1 MKNVIVTCCF
11 ILACVF
17 GVSAQRAES
26 VSILGDSYSTFQGYL
41 QPDTNAVWY
50 WDSPDAQNTDVH
62 SVRETWWHQL
72 LKKKGYRL
80 CMNNSFSGSTICN
93 SGYKR
98 GKPDFTDY
106 TDRSFVTRMTNLGSP
121 DIIFIFG
128 GTNDAWAGSPIGEY
142 KYEGWTKEDLFSF
155 RPAMAKMLDFMTN
168 RYLNVK
174 IYFILNDGLQEEIN
188 ESVKTIC
195 GHYQVPCIVLQG
207 IDKINGHP
215 SIKGMAQI
223 CEQVEA
229 FCHSE
234 RSE

>member
-1 MKNVIVTCCF
+1 MKKIIIFLCLLWTGA
-11 ILACVF
+11 LSGWAQ
-17 GVSAQRAES
+17 SAKS

-41 QPDTNAVWY
+41 QPDSNAVWY

-62 SVRETWWHQL
+62 SVRETWWHQFI
-72 LKKKGYRL
+72 KKNGYRL

-98 GKPDFTDY
+98 GNPDFADY
-106 TDRSFVTRMTNLGSP
+106 TDRSFVTRMTHLGCP
-121 DIIFIFG
+121 DMIFIFG

-142 KYEGWTKEDLFSF
+142 KYDGWTKEDLFSF
-155 RPAMAKMLDFMTN
+155 RPALAKMLSFMIG
-168 RYLNVK
+168 RYLNVE
-174 IYFILNDGLQEEIN
+174 IYFILNDGLQAEIN

-195 GHYQVPCIVLQG
+195 AHYQIPCVELNG

-215 SIKGMAQI
+215 SVKGMSQI

-229 FCHSE
+229 FLSG
-234 RSE
+234 R

>member
-1 MKNVIVTCCF
+1 MKKIIIFLCLLWTGA
-11 ILACVF
+11 LSGWAQ
-17 GVSAQRAES
+17 SAKS

-41 QPDTNAVWY
+41 QPDSNAVWY

-62 SVRETWWHQL
+62 SVRETWWHQFI
-72 LKKKGYRL
+72 KKNGYRL

-98 GKPDFTDY
+98 GNPDFADY
-106 TDRSFVTRMTNLGSP
+106 TDRSFVTRMTHLGCP
-121 DIIFIFG
+121 DMIFIFG

-142 KYEGWTKEDLFSF
+142 KYDGWTKEDLFSF
-155 RPAMAKMLDFMTN
+155 RPALAKMLSFMID
-168 RYLNVK
+168 RYLNVEV
-174 IYFILNDGLQEEIN
+174 YFILNDGLQAEIN

-195 GHYQVPCIVLQG
+195 AHYQIPCVELNG

-215 SIKGMAQI
+215 SVKGMSQI

-229 FCHSE
+229 FLSG
-234 RSE
+234 R

>member
-1 MKNVIVTCCF
+1 MKKIIIFLCLLWTGA
-11 ILACVF
+11 LSGWAQ
-17 GVSAQRAES
+17 SAKS

-41 QPDTNAVWY
+41 QPDSNAVWY

-62 SVRETWWHQL
+62 SVRETWWHQFI
-72 LKKKGYRL
+72 KKNGYRL

-98 GKPDFTDY
+98 GNPDFADY
-106 TDRSFVTRMTNLGSP
+106 TDRSFVTRMTHLGCP
-121 DIIFIFG
+121 DMIFIFG

-155 RPAMAKMLDFMTN
+155 RPALAKMLSFMID
-168 RYLNVK
+168 RYLNVE
-174 IYFILNDGLQEEIN
+174 IYFILNDGLQAEIN

-195 GHYQVPCIVLQG
+195 AHYQIPCIELNG
-207 IDKINGHP
+207 IEKINGHP
-215 SIKGMAQI
+215 SVKGMNQI

-229 FCHSE
+229 FLSG
-234 RSE
+234 R

>member
-1 MKNVIVTCCF
+1 MCLLWTGA
-11 ILACVF
+11 LSGWAQ
-17 GVSAQRAES
+17 SAKS

-41 QPDTNAVWY
+41 QPDSNAVWY

-62 SVRETWWHQL
+62 SVRETWWHQFI
-72 LKKKGYRL
+72 KKNGYRL

-98 GKPDFTDY
+98 GNPDFADY
-106 TDRSFVTRMTNLGSP
+106 TDRSFVTRMTHLGCP
-121 DIIFIFG
+121 DMIFIFG

-142 KYEGWTKEDLFSF
+142 KYDGWTKEDLFSF
-155 RPAMAKMLDFMTN
+155 RPALAKMLSFMID
-168 RYLNVK
+168 RYLNVE
-174 IYFILNDGLQEEIN
+174 IYFILNDGLQAEIY

-195 GHYQVPCIVLQG
+195 AHYQIPCVELNG

-215 SIKGMAQI
+215 SVKGMSQI

-229 FCHSE
+229 FLSG
-234 RSE
+234 R

>member
-1 MKNVIVTCCF
+1 MKKIIIFLCLLWTGA
-11 ILACVF
+11 LSGWAQ
-17 GVSAQRAES
+17 SAKS

-41 QPDTNAVWY
+41 QPDSNAVWY

-62 SVRETWWHQL
+62 SVRETWWHQFI
-72 LKKKGYRL
+72 KKNGYRL

-98 GKPDFTDY
+98 GNPDFADY
-106 TDRSFVTRMTNLGSP
+106 TDRSFVTRMTHLGCP
-121 DIIFIFG
+121 DMIFIFG

-142 KYEGWTKEDLFSF
+142 KYDGWTKEDLFFF
-155 RPAMAKMLDFMTN
+155 RPALAKMLSFMID
-168 RYLNVK
+168 RYLNVE
-174 IYFILNDGLQEEIN
+174 IYFILNDGLQAEIN

-195 GHYQVPCIVLQG
+195 AHYQIPCVELNG

-215 SIKGMAQI
+215 SVKGMNQI

-229 FCHSE
+229 FLSG
-234 RSE
+234 R

>member
-1 MKNVIVTCCF
+1 MKKIIIFLCLLWTGA
-11 ILACVF
+11 LSGWAQ
-17 GVSAQRAES
+17 SAKS

-41 QPDTNAVWY
+41 QPDSNAVWY

-62 SVRETWWHQL
+62 SVRETWWHQFI
-72 LKKKGYRL
+72 KKNGYRL

-98 GKPDFTDY
+98 GNPDFADY
-106 TDRSFVTRMTNLGSP
+106 TDRSFVTRMTHLGCP
-121 DIIFIFG
+121 DMIFIFG

-142 KYEGWTKEDLFSF
+142 KYDGWTQEDLFSF
-155 RPAMAKMLDFMTN
+155 RPALAKMLSFMID
-168 RYLNVK
+168 RYLNVE
-174 IYFILNDGLQEEIN
+174 IYFILNDGLQAEIN

-195 GHYQVPCIVLQG
+195 AHYQIPCVELNG

-215 SIKGMAQI
+215 SVKGMSQI

-229 FCHSE
+229 FLSG
-234 RSE
+234 R

>member
-1 MKNVIVTCCF
+1 MKKIIIFLCLFWTGA
-11 ILACVF
+11 LSGWAQ
-17 GVSAQRAES
+17 SAKS

-41 QPDTNAVWY
+41 QPDSNAVWY

-62 SVRETWWHQL
+62 SVRETWWHQFI
-72 LKKKGYRL
+72 KKNGYRL

-98 GKPDFTDY
+98 GNPDFADY
-106 TDRSFVTRMTNLGSP
+106 TDRSFVTRMTHLGCP
-121 DIIFIFG
+121 DMIFIFG

-142 KYEGWTKEDLFSF
+142 KYDGWTKEDLFSF
-155 RPAMAKMLDFMTN
+155 RPALAKMLSFMID
-168 RYLNVK
+168 RYLNVE
-174 IYFILNDGLQEEIN
+174 IYFILNDGLQAEIN

-195 GHYQVPCIVLQG
+195 AHYQIPCVELNG

-215 SIKGMAQI
+215 SVKGMSQI

-229 FCHSE
+229 FLSG
-234 RSE
+234 R

>member
-1 MKNVIVTCCF
+1 MNKIIIFLCLLWTGA
-11 ILACVF
+11 LSGWAQ
-17 GVSAQRAES
+17 SAKS

-41 QPDTNAVWY
+41 QPDSNAVWY

-62 SVRETWWHQL
+62 SVRETWWHQFI
-72 LKKKGYRL
+72 KKNGYRL

-98 GKPDFTDY
+98 GNPDFADY
-106 TDRSFVTRMTNLGSP
+106 TDRSFVTRMTHLGCP
-121 DIIFIFG
+121 DMIFIFG

-142 KYEGWTKEDLFSF
+142 KYDGWTKEDLFSF
-155 RPAMAKMLDFMTN
+155 RPALAKMLLFMID
-168 RYLNVK
+168 RYLNVE
-174 IYFILNDGLQEEIN
+174 IYFILNDGLQAEIN

-195 GHYQVPCIVLQG
+195 AHYQIPCVELNG

-215 SIKGMAQI
+215 SVKGMNQI

-229 FCHSE
+229 FLSG
-234 RSE
+234 R

>member
-1 MKNVIVTCCF
+1 MKKIIIFLCLLWTGALNGW
-11 ILACVF
+11 AQ
-17 GVSAQRAES
+17 SAKS

-41 QPDTNAVWY
+41 QPDSNAVWY

-62 SVRETWWHQL
+62 SVRETWWHQFI
-72 LKKKGYRL
+72 KKNGYRL

-98 GKPDFTDY
+98 GNPDFADY
-106 TDRSFVTRMTNLGSP
+106 TDRSFVTRMTHLGCP
-121 DIIFIFG
+121 DMIFIFG

-142 KYEGWTKEDLFSF
+142 KYDGWTKEDLFSF
-155 RPAMAKMLDFMTN
+155 RPALAKMLSFMID
-168 RYLNVK
+168 RYLNVE
-174 IYFILNDGLQEEIN
+174 IYFILNDGLQAEIN

-195 GHYQVPCIVLQG
+195 AHYQIPCVELNG

-215 SIKGMAQI
+215 SVKGMNQI

-229 FCHSE
+229 FLSG
-234 RSE
+234 R